1 MRLRHGLR
9 RLRPEVI
16 GVATWPES
24 PRLHA
29 AVDPDDGEAIAECHE
44 DNNGAADEVTC
55 PPLLP

>member
-1 MRLRHGLR
+1 
-9 RLRPEVI
+9 VI